1 MIPQNQL
8 IKGMFPDIISADNV
22 SDVAADAASG
32 GKIMND
38 NDNKNR
44 DEALLG
50 NERIEDA
57 IVALQK

>member
-38 NDNKNR
+38 NGNKNR
-44 DEALLG
+44 G
-50 NERIEDA
+50 
-57 IVALQK
+57 